1 MEFLRDHPCSVCATK
16 TKLAC
21 PGCRSAGLEILFCG
35 AQHQKLAR
43 LDSFI
48 RCLAFARG
56 SFGSHFAQVW
66 PLHKQVCGAR
76 AKPFQP
82 PPLSADESTEIATL
96 VGLNIKVPRT
106 GKPLGKDVE
115 NAFVGTSGP
124 VQDGTLQ
131 LLQTPQHEHQLRPEH
146 TLASILTTL
155 RADAYSAKLK
165 LNKKTEPASMPE
177 WWIVATLEL
186 AACKLLPPL
195 PTPDGARAQDD
206 TRLDRFRHQA
216 LVFATLLRR
225 RYLSRLP
232 GAALS
237 SSAAVPDAYILRA
250 LETTLDALNGVADFT
265 GADSAE
271 SVGRLMDV
279 VSDTL
284 GSAVSVEFEVAGL
297 MAPPL
302 DAIRVRA
309 QNAKWK

>member
-1 MEFLRDHPCSVCATK
+1 M
-16 TKLAC
+16 LAL
-21 PGCRSAGLEILFCG
+21 P
-35 AQHQKLAR
+35 Q
-43 LDSFI
+43 
-48 RCLAFARG
+48 
-56 SFGSHFAQVW
+56 
-66 PLHKQVCGAR
+66 
-76 AKPFQP
+76 
-82 PPLSADESTEIATL
+82 
-96 VGLNIKVPRT
+96 
-106 GKPLGKDVE
+106 
-115 NAFVGTSGP
+115 GT
-124 VQDGTLQ
+124 VQ
-131 LLQTPQHEHQLRPEH
+131 LLQTPQPEQQLRPDY

-206 TRLDRFRHQA
+206 PRLDRFRHQA

-232 GAALS
+232 GAAPTAT
-237 SSAAVPDAYILRA
+237 AAVVPDAYILRA
-250 LETTLDALNGVADFT
+250 LETALDALNGVADFT

-271 SVGRLMDV
+271 CVGRLMDV
-279 VSDTL
+279 VSDML